1 MFWSITM
8 IKKINCIEIPV
19 SDMNKS
25 TVFYEKVLGLDK
37 SYEHPVWTSFDVGGT
52 SLAIAVSGTKGQ
64 DKDTEIC
71 RSCTPCVL
79 RYAAGKGGQT
89 GKPTAMFVLYLSV
102 EDLDEKFHEL
112 KEKGVEF
119 ISEPREQA
127 WGGRTALML
136 DPDRNILVLSEEN
149 GL

>member
-1 MFWSITM
+1 M
-8 IKKINCIEIPV
+8 IKKINCVELPV
-19 SDMNKS
+19 SDMQKS
-25 TVFYEKVLGLDK
+25 VIFYEEMLGLEK
-37 SYEHPVWTSFDVGGT
+37 SYEHPVWTSFDVEGT

-79 RYAAGKGGQT
+79 RYAAGEGGQT
-89 GKPTAMFVLYLSV
+89 GKPTTMFVLYLSV
-102 EDLDEKFHEL
+102 EDLDGKYREL

-119 ISEPREQA
+119 ISEPCNQA

-136 DPDRNILVLSEEN
+136 DPDRNVLVLSEEY
-149 GL
+149 GQ

>member
-1 MFWSITM
+1 M
-8 IKKINCIEIPV
+8 IKRINCIEIPV

-25 TVFYEKVLGLDK
+25 TVFYEELLGLEK
-37 SYEHPVWTSFDVGGT
+37 SYEHTVWTSFDVGGT
-52 SLAIAVSGTKGQ
+52 PLAIAVSGTKGEG
-64 DKDTEIC
+64 KEPEIC

-79 RYAAGKGGQT
+79 RYAAGKGGHT
-89 GKPTAMFVLYLSV
+89 GKPTATCVLYLLV
-102 EDLDEKFHEL
+102 EDLDGKYLEL

-127 WGGRTALML
+127 WGGRTAVML